1 MATDQPEHFEWP
13 EALLNARVQFWTCP
27 VEHPREP
34 RRVTVEWDG
43 DVATCTDC
51 GRTNKDGG

>member
-1 MATDQPEHFEWP
+1 MATSEWP

-27 VEHPREP
+27 VEHPKEP
-34 RRVTVEWDG
+34 WRVTVEWDG

-51 GRTNKDGG
+51 GRTNKDGV